1 MKEPDEL
8 SPLRP
13 LLLLLMFVFT
23 IKDLKS
29 FVVCTFLLPLSH
41 PNSWNHLSSLIGYLL
56 WMSWLMNGVLL
67 KDQMHYG
74 KVIGMRH
81 LIPIIDLSFIKT
93 QLMYKSHRCLQCLL
107 KSTQFQNELDTIYEG
122 LKERPR

>member
-1 MKEPDEL
+1 
-8 SPLRP
+8 
-13 LLLLLMFVFT
+13 
-23 IKDLKS
+23 
-29 FVVCTFLLPLSH
+29 
-41 PNSWNHLSSLIGYLL
+41 
-56 WMSWLMNGVLL
+56 MNGVLL